1 MVTRGGPFPDGSRCE
16 PGGGGYW
23 STEDHVD
30 SGLLPHYKVECAV
43 ITEMGFYSS
52 SGPDS
57 TLAPMCHNLKDQN
70 DIIAAIYF
78 DHQRHIDQG
87 LNPLKLVIIDNIL
100 NIMGGRDGNSNSDV
114 RVALD
119 RFSNLAAELN
129 ICILGVAH
137 TSKDHKDKGLIQG
150 VMGTQSFVGI
160 ARVLMNVGKRYG
172 ETTGVIVRGKASNS
186 SDYGGFEYTI
196 APITLPEKDIETTC
210 IQWGDKKDG
219 TAEELMKQY
228 TSLPDPEQKD
238 TTAWLENLL
247 APGKLEVKDI
257 KNLAMGEGLSWY
269 SVGKAASQLNI
280 VKKFQKTTGQRGGGL
295 YYWSLPEQATT
306 ETKAEEAKAPILPVA
321 PKTRQTV
328 QNNSYLAAK
337 EGYMQ

>member
-1 MVTRGGPFPDGSRCE
+1 MVTRGGPFPDGSRCK
-16 PGGGGYW
+16 PGGGGHW
-23 STEDHVD
+23 STEDHLD
-30 SGLLPHYKVECAV
+30 SVLLPHYKAECAV
-43 ITEMGFYSS
+43 IDDTGFYSS
-52 SGPDS
+52 DDPHS
-57 TLAPMCHNLKDQN
+57 TLAPMCHNIRDQEDVIAIIRLDCQRRLDEKLK
-70 DIIAAIYF
+70 
-78 DHQRHIDQG
+78 
-87 LNPLKLVIIDNIL
+87 PLKLVIIDNIL

-150 VMGTQSFVGI
+150 VMGAQSFVGI

-172 ETTGVIVRGKASNS
+172 ETTGVIVRGTASNS
-186 SDYGGFEYTI
+186 SDCGGFEYTI
-196 APITLPEKDIETTC
+196 DPITLPEKDIETTC

-295 YYWSLPEQATT
+295 CYWSLPEQATT
-306 ETKAEEAKAPILPVA
+306 ETKAEEAKAPISPVA